1 MAGSSLLI
9 RMFLTG
15 LTLFTGSV
23 SESDLLEKA
32 EDAFRKGI
40 ESRDRPAESRPR
52 FQEAAAGYGELGR
65 QGAYS
70 AELCR
75 NQGNAYLLAGNLPRA
90 ILAYRR
96 GLRLAPG
103 DLNLRTHLDY
113 ARAQVAFA
121 ERGNF
126 GRPPSD
132 RLPASLP
139 YFNPYLRLF
148 LAVLAYALGW
158 TGVFRWWMLR
168 QGSILGMGTLAFALA
183 GLLAITLVMEDWSHR
198 QERSN
203 PLVVIAEDGV
213 LMRKGN
219 GLAYPRRY
227 DTPLHRGVEARLL
240 VDRGKWLQI
249 ELARGEVGWVP
260 RAYVLVDNP

>member
-1 MAGSSLLI
+1 MAGISFLI
-9 RMFLTG
+9 GVLLTG
-15 LTLFTGSV
+15 LTLFTGV
-23 SESDLLEKA
+23 ASESGLQEKA

-40 ESRDRPAESRPR
+40 ESRDHPAGAQPLFR
-52 FQEAAAGYGELGR
+52 EAAAGYEDLAR

-75 NQGNAYLLAGNLPRA
+75 NQGNAYLLAGDLPRA

-96 GLRLAPG
+96 GLRLAPA
-103 DLNLRTHLDY
+103 DWNLRTNLDY
-113 ARAQVAFA
+113 ARAQVAST
-121 ERGNF
+121 ERGSF

-132 RLPASLP
+132 RLPPGLP

-148 LAVLAYALGW
+148 LAVFAYALGW
-158 TGVFRWWMLR
+158 TAVFRWWMLR

-183 GLLAITLVMEDWSHR
+183 GLIATTLVMEDWSHR
-198 QERSN
+198 QERNN